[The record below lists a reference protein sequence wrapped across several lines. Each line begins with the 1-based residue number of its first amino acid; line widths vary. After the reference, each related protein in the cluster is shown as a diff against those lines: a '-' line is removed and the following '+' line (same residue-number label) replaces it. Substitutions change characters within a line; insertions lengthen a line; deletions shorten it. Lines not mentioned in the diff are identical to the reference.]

1 MAVGN
6 AADIALTSGIWD
18 RGWAGV
24 DLFFVISGFIMVYVT
39 RETGRSFGD
48 VRKKRGEALA
58 MSVDF

>member
-1 MAVGN
+1 MTPTLPKRL
-6 AADIALTSGIWD
+6 DSIQCLSALTSGIWD

-48 VRKKRGEALA
+48 VRRLR
-58 MSVDF
+58 VL